1 MTSKYMVQSA
11 YDFFKSN
18 GDTAMDNNQGIELML
33 EKFPGYFTKE
43 QLRADMQQYNVQSIF
58 ALVKEYFQREYNYAG
73 NDIELNN
80 RYQRTV
86 NSYIYNDEE
95 NKKEPAV
102 VHIDELFES
111 ALVAFFLVTFK
122 WSKDFDNLET
132 YKGCFRHMLFL
143 MNEVCILG
151 EMQGAN
157 ASRVMLEIIGQDL
170 QIMQLAGDCYWTVL
184 IFSIAHE
191 LAHAYLASTGKNRDG
206 DLKQEE
212 AKADLIA
219 YDIVL
224 KIIMEGCQGSH
235 KIILGPYTYLAPLMY
250 MDFFDLIFYTNKVLY
265 HVTYTD
271 DTHPALEER
280 KSFLLELANKD
291 EYDFDNREGNDLYSA
306 FLDICDE
313 FKEQVNLKY
322 KQGKLDSIIYFEEKN
337 QMRKYMDE

>member
-1 MTSKYMVQSA
+1 
-11 YDFFKSN
+11 
-18 GDTAMDNNQGIELML
+18 
-33 EKFPGYFTKE
+33 
-43 QLRADMQQYNVQSIF
+43 
-58 ALVKEYFQREYNYAG
+58 
-73 NDIELNN
+73 
-80 RYQRTV
+80 
-86 NSYIYNDEE
+86 
-95 NKKEPAV
+95 
-102 VHIDELFES
+102 
-111 ALVAFFLVTFK
+111 
-122 WSKDFDNLET
+122 
-132 YKGCFRHMLFL
+132 MLFL

-235 KIILGPYTYLAPLMY
+235 KIILEPYTYLAPLMY